1 MSFKKIQENNERS
14 NDKKSDEPS
23 ESTLLGDKF
32 VNVNSKWD
40 LYLLFLR
47 SFNQGISCMHLFNNF
62 RDGTKIGPSEK
73 NNLKNKF
80 DLKQI

>member
-32 VNVNSKWD
+32 VNVNSK
-40 LYLLFLR
+40 
-47 SFNQGISCMHLFNNF
+47 
-62 RDGTKIGPSEK
+62 
-73 NNLKNKF
+73 
-80 DLKQI
+80 